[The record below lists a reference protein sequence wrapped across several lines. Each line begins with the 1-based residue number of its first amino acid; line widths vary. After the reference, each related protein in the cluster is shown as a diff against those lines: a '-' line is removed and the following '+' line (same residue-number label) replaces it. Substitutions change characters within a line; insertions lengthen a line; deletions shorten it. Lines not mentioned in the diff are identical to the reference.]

1 MSGVMRYI
9 IYLLFLLAGNICAQ
23 TGRLVSGPLQGHV
36 TSTTA
41 KMSLIVKGAKIV
53 RIDLID
59 KTQRSISKSIAIH
72 TDTLKAIKNNFPV
85 VVEFKEL
92 EPGTEYEIKIQLD
105 EKVIDK
111 SYTLK
116 TLKQTAV
123 EDFSFLTGSCA
134 MQLTP
139 LLRPFTRMGSNA
151 IFMHML
157 SVPSDFMIWL
167 GDYTYYIKQAVGK
180 DDYASFN
187 GMWRRQMKTRKI
199 KNIGRFLANRPQYA
213 IWDDHD
219 YGSYDADKSFALKDT
234 SLFIHKILWANP
246 SYGLPGTKGIFT
258 SFRKYDSEF
267 FLLDDRFYRTQPNIK
282 GGTMLGEK
290 QLQWLFEGLKKSDAT
305 FKFIVLGSQFLN
317 PCSPDE
323 CYNQFAEEK
332 KKIYDFLDQNKIPG
346 VLFISGDSHYA
357 DLQKEKR
364 NNTYPIYDFTCSPL
378 TSFLDSPLPLE
389 KANPNRVPGTLTR
402 HRNFGKVSVTGP
414 AGQRVCAIELY
425 DDNAKLLWRHEI
437 PEGELR

>member
-1 MSGVMRYI
+1 MRYVI
-9 IYLLFLLAGNICAQ
+9 VALFLVFFSTVSAQ
-23 TGRLVSGPLQGHV
+23 SGKLVSGPVQGHI
-36 TSTTA
+36 TASTA
-41 KMSLIVKGAKIV
+41 KISLVVKNAKVIRITLNNREQSSAYKTIIV
-53 RIDLID
+53 
-59 KTQRSISKSIAIH
+59 H
-72 TDTLKAIKNNFPV
+72 TDTLPAIKNKFPAV
-85 VVEFKEL
+85 IEFTGL
-92 EPGTEYEIKIQLD
+92 EPGLEYDIMIHLD
-105 EKVIDK
+105 GKAIDK
-111 SYTLK
+111 KFILK
-116 TLKQTAV
+116 TLKSAPV
-123 EDFSFLTGSCA
+123 ADFSFLTGSCA

-139 LLRPFTRMGSNA
+139 LLRPFTRMGSNT
-151 IFMHML
+151 IFRHMRK
-157 SVPSDFMIWL
+157 VPSDFMIWL

-180 DDYASFN
+180 DDYTSFD

-199 KNIGRFLANRPQYA
+199 KNIHNFLISRPQYA

-219 YGSYDADKSFALKDT
+219 YGSYDADKDFALKDT
-234 SLFIHKILWANP
+234 SLFIHKMLWANP
-246 SYGLPGTKGIFT
+246 SYGLPDTKGIFT

-282 GGTMLGEK
+282 GGTMLGES

-305 FKFIVLGSQFLN
+305 FKFIVLGTQFLN

-332 KKIYDFLDQNKIPG
+332 KKIYDFLEKNKIQG

-364 NNTYPIYDFTCSPL
+364 ENAYPIYDFTCSPL

-389 KANPNRVPGTLTR
+389 KANTARVPGTLTH

-414 AGQRVCAIELY
+414 EGKRVCSIELY
-425 DDNAKLLWRHEI
+425 DDNAKLLWRHDI
-437 PEGELR
+437 PESELR